1 MYGGSRGGPGGPDH
15 LFAGDYN
22 FFSVFLGDF
31 RPSEGLV
38 TSTPPPFSKSGDF
51 FRTSRG
57 WTPPQPLQ
65 NPVHTP
71 TRFMAGM
78 AIIESRDDSRILEMG
93 VGHDRPAVLPVL
105 SKIGFQSQNSCE
117 NTVAK

>member
-1 MYGGSRGGPGGPDH
+1 MCTRGLGGGPGGPDH

-93 VGHDRPAVLPVL
+93 VGHDRPAVIL
-105 SKIGFQSQNSCE
+105 SKIGFQSQNSWE